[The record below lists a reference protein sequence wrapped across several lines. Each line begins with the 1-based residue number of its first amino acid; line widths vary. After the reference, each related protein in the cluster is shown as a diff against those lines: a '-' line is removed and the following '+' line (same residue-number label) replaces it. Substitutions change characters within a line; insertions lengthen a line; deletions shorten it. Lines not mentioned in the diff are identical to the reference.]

1 MIYVLDASVAAKWFL
16 SPKDEELTAEA
27 LGLLRK
33 YSQRE
38 VSFMIPDLFWV
49 EIASVFRKAIRLARF
64 DEGSARN
71 AFTYLENCDLPA
83 YSSTVL
89 FHRAFEI
96 AMRHNQS
103 IYDSM
108 YVALAV
114 QTESQLITADERL
127 ANSLAARFPVK
138 WLGVSFS

>member
-1 MIYVLDASVAAKWFL
+1 LLHHLEADGPADDEQRRRRVLFDQGVLLL
-16 SPKDEELTAEA
+16 SQLFTHI
-27 LGLLRK
+27 
-33 YSQRE
+33 
-38 VSFMIPDLFWV
+38 IPDLFWV

-96 AMRHNQS
+96 AMIHNQS

-114 QTESQLITADERL
+114 QSQAPLVTADERL
-127 ANSLAARFPVK
+127 ANSLAAHLPVK
-138 WLGVSFS
+138 WLGAV